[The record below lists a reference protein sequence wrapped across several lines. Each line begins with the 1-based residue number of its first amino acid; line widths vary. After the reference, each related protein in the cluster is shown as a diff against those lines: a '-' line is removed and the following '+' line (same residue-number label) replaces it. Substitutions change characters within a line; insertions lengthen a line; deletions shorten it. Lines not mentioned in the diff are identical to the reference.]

1 MNACGDF
8 TNSKSARERWSDYMR
23 CKSTEIPIWEK
34 YTLSIE
40 EAAAYFRIG
49 EQRLRQIV
57 SDNPGA
63 DFVLMNGNR
72 IQIKRKLFE
81 EYIDFTT
88 AV

>member
-1 MNACGDF
+1 MNAYGDF
-8 TNSKSARERWSDYMR
+8 TNSKSARERWNDYMGR
-23 CKSTEIPIWEK
+23 KAIEIPFWEK

-57 SDNPGA
+57 SDNPNA